1 MSVVAPA
8 GDIKPGFD
16 DPVFDSQSAFRAVM
30 GAMATPGRPHTVAF
44 DNIEPPK
51 PLDVATAAV
60 ALCLFDFE
68 TPVWLDAATAD
79 AGTADYIRFH
89 CGAPLVSS
97 PDAASFAIVAD
108 PAAMPPLQDFNPGEE
123 QYPDRS
129 ATLIVQVASLTDGQA
144 FRLSGPG
151 IETVIDVSAQGLPA
165 RFIADWR
172 INHACYPTGVDVLL
186 IAGRTIVGL
195 PRSTRMES

>member
-8 GDIKPGFD
+8 GDINPGFD
-16 DPVFDSQSAFRAVM
+16 DPVLDSQSAFRAIM

-44 DNIEPPK
+44 GDIEPPK
-51 PLDVATAAV
+51 PLDVATAAA

-68 TPVWLDAATAD
+68 TPVWLDGATAD
-79 AGTADYIRFH
+79 AGTAGYIRFH

-97 PDAASFAIVAD
+97 PDAASFAIIAD
-108 PAAMPPLQDFNPGEE
+108 PAAMPPLPDFNPGEE

-129 ATLIVQVASLTDGQA
+129 ATLILQVRSLTEGQS

-151 IETVIDVSAQGLPA
+151 IETTHDISVAGLPT

-172 INHACYPTGVDVLL
+172 INHARYPTGVDVLL
-186 IAGRTIVGL
+186 VAGQTVVGL
-195 PRSTRMES
+195 PRSTRVES

>member
-1 MSVVAPA
+1 MSVVAPVD
-8 GDIKPGFD
+8 DIKPGFD
-16 DPVFDSQSAFRAVM
+16 DPVLDSQSAFRAIM
-30 GAMATPGRPHTVAF
+30 GAMATPGRPYAITF
-44 DNIEPPK
+44 DNIAPPK
-51 PLDVATAAV
+51 PFDAATAAA

-68 TPVWLDAATAD
+68 TPVWLDAAAAD
-79 AGTADYIRFH
+79 AGAADYIRFH

-97 PDAASFAIVAD
+97 PDAAHFAIIAD

-129 ATLIVQVASLTDGQA
+129 ATLIAQVKSLTDGRS

-151 IETVIDVSAQGLPA
+151 IETTREISIEGLPA

-172 INHACYPTGVDVLL
+172 INHACYPMGVDVLL
-186 IAGRTIVGL
+186 IAGQTIVGL
-195 PRSTRMES
+195 PRSTKMES